1 MKKIFSF
8 ILTLILCSFLSVGA
22 QSVQASGY
30 LITPPQQQLQVNNQD
45 GVVYVTT
52 TVATSSS
59 SIATS
64 STQISTQSSLFSAI
78 FIPKGFILNVSDLIN
93 LLLRIVLVIS
103 AILVFMFLIWG
114 AMQWITSG
122 GEKSKTEA
130 ARNRMVSAI
139 IGLIIVV
146 TSFAIMTLI
155 VRILGF
161 NSFNDV
167 LLLLERNDSPTATTS
182 SQLKQQ
188 NLVP

>member
-1 MKKIFSF
+1 MLS
-8 ILTLILCSFLSVGA
+8 SFLIMPSSVY
-22 QSVQASGY
+22 ASGN
-30 LITPPQQQLQVNNQD
+30 IIQPQQQLQVTNQD
-45 GVVYVTT
+45 GVTYVTT
-52 TVATSSS
+52 TVATTSSS
-59 SIATS
+59 TS
-64 STQISTQSSLFSAI
+64 SQSTQISSQSSLFNAI
-78 FIPKGFILNVSDLIN
+78 FIPKGFILNVSELIN
-93 LLLRIVLVIS
+93 IILRVVLVLS

-114 AMQWITSG
+114 AVQWITSG

-155 VRILGF
+155 VRLLGF

-167 LLLLERNDSPTATTS
+167 LMLLEPTTETTATPS
-182 SQLKQQ
+182 SQLKEQ